1 MLCGSASSASAI
13 LSGLAGVEIP
23 MHTSQLSQANAPK
36 CPSGRLAGVGQSPRV
51 PVAGSRRIRG
61 RFPSDGRGDTPPPPR
76 RSPLRASCEVVSR
89 PRGRKPAYGAASRR
103 FRGDR
108 AGAVPRQQTYPSPR
122 GRSGFR
128 RPTPLR
134 TIRPRSQER
143 PTERHEP
150 CTAARGL
157 VGVSESENPKGE

>member
-36 CPSGRLAGVGQSPRV
+36 CPSGRLAGGRAESESPRRWV
-51 PVAGSRRIRG
+51 SPHQGAISQRRQ
-61 RFPSDGRGDTPPPPR
+61 GDTPPPPR